1 METEKD
7 ERWYVQF
14 DSGDVRL
21 MTLDELDQ
29 AFEAGEVHAQTYLIQ
44 VGETNWQSLADVAG
58 LDDES
63 NEEANEEAAA
73 APAPQPA
80 YAAPAP
86 PAYAAPAPPAYAA
99 PAPSPFTTSVMPAVT
114 ASGYPPVI
122 SRGPSL
128 NPTPSYARGIES
140 TIPVVA
146 DLDFGVDTR
155 SFKSGRKSAFMAAMV
170 AIPLLGGGGYALTR
184 LDQPPEALPKLAA
197 AAPPPATTAVRNWSS
212 PPPSEP
218 TPAAP
223 STPTPS
229 SASDSKSGSD
239 TRLSDDMKKALL
251 SNDNARATLKASK
264 KTGKSA
270 SVAVSRGASKKG
282 GKGPFSAGS
291 KDDPLNPNL

>member
-58 LDDES
+58 LNDESDEES
-63 NEEANEEAAA
+63 NEEPVA

-80 YAAPAP
+80 FAAPAP
-86 PAYAAPAPPAYAA
+86 ATFAAPAPA
-99 PAPSPFTTSVMPAVT
+99 PFTTSVMPAVT

-122 SRGPSL
+122 SRAPSL
-128 NPTPSYARGIES
+128 NPTPSYARGLES

-197 AAPPPATTAVRNWSS
+197 AAPPPATTAARNWSS
-212 PPPSEP
+212 PPPTEA

-223 STPTPS
+223 AAPTPS
-229 SASDSKSGSD
+229 SVSDSKSGSD

-251 SNDNARATLKASK
+251 SNDSARATLKAPK
-264 KTGKSA
+264 KTGKTA
-270 SVAVSRGASKKG
+270 PVAASRGASKKG
-282 GKGPFSAGS
+282 GKGPFSASGS